1 MREPVGHV
9 LSKINNDPTG
19 QGWYIHSC
27 EGEYKLGPI
36 EMLKIAIWITN
47 RWVDELLKIEQWGIT
62 LTVPM
67 AFVMPDDWNHTS
79 IDWDEKTLSG
89 QNSRVARRECFV
101 VPKGSDLPS
110 YMLHRATVTCRE
122 GIRRNGSYYREIPL
136 FGNTSYYRYDR

>member
-1 MREPVGHV
+1 
-9 LSKINNDPTG
+9 
-19 QGWYIHSC
+19 
-27 EGEYKLGPI
+27 
-36 EMLKIAIWITN
+36 MLKIAIWITN

-101 VPKGSDLPS
+101 VPKGSDLPR
-110 YMLHRATVTCRE
+110 YMLQRATVTCRE
-122 GIRRNGSYYREIPL
+122 RNKKERFLLSGDSLI
-136 FGNTSYYRYDR
+136 

>member
-1 MREPVGHV
+1 MNIGVHKQEQNIIGQKQPGISRRPLVYGMREPVGHV

-89 QNSRVARRECFV
+89 QNSRVARRCLASPIV
-101 VPKGSDLPS
+101 AIV
-110 YMLHRATVTCRE
+110 R
-122 GIRRNGSYYREIPL
+122 GISK
-136 FGNTSYYRYDR
+136 

>member
-1 MREPVGHV
+1 
-9 LSKINNDPTG
+9 
-19 QGWYIHSC
+19 
-27 EGEYKLGPI
+27 
-36 EMLKIAIWITN
+36 MLKIAIWITN

-101 VPKGSDLPS
+101 VPKGSDLPR
-110 YMLHRATVTCRE
+110 YMLQRATVTCRE
-122 GIRRNGSYYREIPL
+122 RNKKERFLLSGDSLIWKYLLLSLR
-136 FGNTSYYRYDR
+136 

>member
-1 MREPVGHV
+1 
-9 LSKINNDPTG
+9 
-19 QGWYIHSC
+19 
-27 EGEYKLGPI
+27 
-36 EMLKIAIWITN
+36 MLKIAIWITN

-101 VPKGSDLPS
+101 EGTVPIIGRFPYL
-110 YMLHRATVTCRE
+110 
-122 GIRRNGSYYREIPL
+122 EIPL
-136 FGNTSYYRYDR
+136 TIATIGEARQTRPTYYTG